1 LSATSTSKPTKPANN
16 INHVIVLLD
25 MSSSMRTLTQQ
36 VVKVTDSQIQSLA
49 ERSKFH
55 DQETRISLYTYTHHG
70 YGGSDIKCL
79 IWDKD
84 VLRVPSIAGLYH
96 PDGWTPLA
104 DAMHV
109 AIGDARQIPEMHGDH
124 SHLLYLFTDGF
135 ENKSKI
141 DNVIGLPSLVREVE
155 ALGNWT
161 IAAFAPNIIS
171 RNHMTSQ
178 LGFHKDNI
186 LIWDPDAE
194 HGVEEVGEAMSASL
208 DSYMGQRS
216 RGMRSTTSLFAMK
229 TPDITQVKGALT
241 PMTPGSYFFEQVTQP
256 DLDVITCGKQGG
268 RIDEFMQLKS
278 GVPYTADGRTHY
290 EMVKRERVQHYKR
303 VAVAVPDHRK
313 RTVAVYTGKNARQLL
328 GLPAEESG
336 TEVRVSPGRWKDKGY
351 KVYIGTT
358 SLNRQLPAGTSVL
371 VLR

>member
-1 LSATSTSKPTKPANN
+1 MK
-16 INHVIVLLD
+16 
-25 MSSSMRTLTQQ
+25 TLTQQ

-70 YGGSDIKCL
+70 YAGSEIKCL

-96 PDGWTPLA
+96 PEGWTPLA

-109 AIGDARQIPEMHGDH
+109 AIGDARKIPEMHGDH
-124 SHLLYLFTDGF
+124 THLLYLFTDGF
-135 ENKSKI
+135 ENKSKL
-141 DNVIGLPSLVREVE
+141 DNVLNLPHLMREVE

-171 RNHMTSQ
+171 KNHMITQ

-194 HGVEEVGEAMSASL
+194 NAVEEVGVAMAAAT
-208 DSYMGQRS
+208 DTYMSHRS
-216 RGMRSTTSLFAMK
+216 TGMRSTTSLFSLK
-229 TPDITQVKGALT
+229 TPDLSQVKGALT
-241 PMTPGSYFFEQVTQP
+241 PMTPGSYYFEEVRQEH
-256 DLDVITCGKQGG
+256 LDQITCGKQGG
-268 RIDEFMQLKS
+268 RIDEFMQLTS
-278 GVPYTADGRTHY
+278 GKPYTADGRTHY
-290 EMVKRERVQHYKR
+290 EMVKRERIQHYKR
-303 VAVAVPDHRK
+303 IAVAVPDHVK
-313 RTVAVYTGKNARQLL
+313 KTVAVYTGKNARQLL

-336 TEVRVSPGRWKDKGY
+336 TEVRVSPGRWRDKGY